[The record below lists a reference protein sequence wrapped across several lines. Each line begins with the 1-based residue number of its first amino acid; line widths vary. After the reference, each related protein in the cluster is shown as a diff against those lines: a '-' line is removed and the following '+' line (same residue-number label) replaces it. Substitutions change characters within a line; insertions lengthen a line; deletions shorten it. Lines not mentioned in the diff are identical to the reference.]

1 MIFLVRGG
9 LTLRLELPEPTG
21 HVLNILQLSTLDIFI
36 AALETVEWVH
46 LSGKVGGASSD
57 AFAAMEADAIVST
70 DGGDVLV

>member
-1 MIFLVRGG
+1 MVASLCVLNFLS
-9 LTLRLELPEPTG
+9 PQAG

-36 AALETVEWVH
+36 ADLDMVEWVH
-46 LSGKVGGASSD
+46 LSGKVGGASSE